1 MSENTFNPMDM
12 PIMGLSAEGS
22 QKVSR
27 FEASRY
33 LDNPETIS
41 AFLAE
46 ALQAN
51 DASILMK
58 SLAEVAKAHGV
69 NQLAADAG
77 VNRESLYK
85 TLKGGEKTRFDTV
98 QKLLNALGVELT
110 VKPLGTLPAPSK
122 PLLRAV
128 PARKVAAPAKAPAKP
143 LVKPAAKPAQ
153 PARIPAAASSRSR
166 NQDGQIRDKSPKAA
180 AKKPTAKKP
189 DSHASA

>member
-1 MSENTFNPMDM
+1 MSETFNPMDM

-110 VKPLGTLPAPSK
+110 VKPLVTLPAPSK
-122 PLLRAV
+122 PALRAV
-128 PARKVAAPAKAPAKP
+128 PARKVAAPAKAPAIP
-143 LVKPAAKPAQ
+143 ATKPATK

>member
-1 MSENTFNPMDM
+1 MSETFNPMDM
-12 PIMGLSAEGS
+12 PIMGLSAEAS
-22 QKVSR
+22 EKVSR

-69 NQLAADAG
+69 NQLATDAG

-85 TLKGGEKTRFDTV
+85 TLKGGEKTRFDTI

-110 VKPLGTLPAPSK
+110 VKPVARLPASLARGSRGVPSK
-122 PLLRAV
+122 TVADSPKRTTEPYV
-128 PARKVAAPAKAPAKP
+128 KPSTERVKVAAVA
-143 LVKPAAKPAQ
+143 
-153 PARIPAAASSRSR
+153 RSR
-166 NQDGQIRDKSPKAA
+166 GKDGQIRDKSKAA
-180 AKKPTAKKP
+180 AKKPTATKSDK
-189 DSHASA
+189 HANA